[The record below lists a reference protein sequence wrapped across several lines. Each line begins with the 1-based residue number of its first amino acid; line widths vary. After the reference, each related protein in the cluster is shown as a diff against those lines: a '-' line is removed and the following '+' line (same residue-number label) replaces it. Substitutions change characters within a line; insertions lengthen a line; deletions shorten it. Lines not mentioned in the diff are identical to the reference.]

1 MTSRFV
7 SEGGELQVSSA
18 AQLEL
23 LEELTRHGAALR
35 TEVRGASM
43 SPFIQDRDVVT
54 ISPLGRRE
62 PQLGDVLAIGM
73 QMPERLVIH
82 RVVARAGA
90 GLLTK
95 GDNLRAPDAI
105 VERDLVLGRVVRVER
120 NGRDVDYVAGWRA
133 SLVAALSRADL
144 LRHLVG
150 LRRTLRRVFREE
162 R

>member
-35 TEVRGASM
+35 TEVRGTSM

-73 QMPERLVIH
+73 QMPKRLVIH
-82 RVVARAGA
+82 RVVARARA

-120 NGRDVDYVAGWRA
+120 NGRDVGCVAGWRA

-150 LRRTLRRVFREE
+150 LRRALRRVFREE

>member
-1 MTSRFV
+1 
-7 SEGGELQVSSA
+7 
-18 AQLEL
+18 
-23 LEELTRHGAALR
+23 
-35 TEVRGASM
+35 
-43 SPFIQDRDVVT
+43 
-54 ISPLGRRE
+54 
-62 PQLGDVLAIGM
+62 
-73 QMPERLVIH
+73 
-82 RVVARAGA
+82 VARAGA